1 MRQHIII
8 FFISL
13 LFKAA
18 YARDAPSV
26 TTDYISEW
34 TAADPYWL
42 AKFGLFG
49 LGTGGDL
56 EPKCAWAINE
66 TMQATPQYVQ
76 MAMAMSTTLMTL
88 LPTLLTIGNLYA
100 ASSSEVFSTS
110 LFVGLSASALSF
122 GLPVKTKSGIH
133 PRQKI
138 NLSKLPGR
146 SLNRLKELGQDRIS
160 KRENSTWINRILL
173 FVGLRQPINAFGADD
188 AFHAVPYAELNSWN
202 SGAHDSDNVEFQRL
216 RRAIGEFR
224 NRKSHWG
231 IPRNLWWLFPY
242 FIFCIHAGLLLTI
255 SLPNL
260 YYYISGW
267 PIYDCTTQGQTW
279 WVLAASCISM
289 AFKFL
294 SWELGHHELVRI
306 HLLHGTTAIRHVS
319 HIQTVQNV
327 VNGLPPLRPHN
338 LNPFK
343 IATQFLRAFLAHL
356 QFLYHN
362 RRDIRSWSP
371 ARRKPFTIL
380 IHLTTEAR
388 SPFPTMF
395 AGFLEGLILL
405 SLTFFFGTFWGG
417 NLYYTMVYLVTTL
430 VAVSIGR
437 ALGIVYVKWSE
448 ATNGFSVIEC
458 AEVAEVRGVL
468 RILASLNE
476 EVMVEV
482 NQAYYVQGRR
492 IDRHPDFKKW
502 LEDCERGDYDVVK
515 AAQDMAREEQG
526 KMDADGG
533 SDAAT
538 SLLAREGDGESVQL
552 TDWRSS
558 TQTQLDEAV
567 ERLASGVDREKE
579 QGMEVMGR
587 PTYHRISSI
596 QHAEEPHSPLDR

>member
-26 TTDYISEW
+26 TTDYVSEW

-188 AFHAVPYAELNSWN
+188 AFHAVPYAELNAWN

-279 WVLAASCISM
+279 WVLTASCLSM

-567 ERLASGVDREKE
+567 ERLASGVDREEE
-579 QGMEVMGR
+579 QGTEAMER
-587 PTYHRISSI
+587 PAYHRISSI

>member
-13 LFKAA
+13 LFKTA

-188 AFHAVPYAELNSWN
+188 AFHAVPYAELNAWN

-279 WVLAASCISM
+279 WVLTASCISM

-327 VNGLPPLRPHN
+327 VNGLPPLRPYN

-567 ERLASGVDREKE
+567 ERLASGVDREEE
-579 QGMEVMGR
+579 QGTEAMER